1 MLRQS
6 ATARVFKMKLYT
18 LGTSA
23 GTQPVEGFHHT
34 STALETNGCVYFF
47 DAGECCAYTA
57 HLCGLD
63 LLKTRAIFIT
73 HPHMD
78 HVGGLGNLLWY
89 IRKVCR
95 VTGSPLSS
103 GGNID
108 IFTPCTESVD
118 GFFTV
123 LKNTEGNFQ
132 TDHTHTVRKFADGV
146 IYCDENIK
154 VTANHTL
161 HMPENNGAFQS
172 FSFTVECEGKT
183 VVFSGDM
190 RLEDIERIVP
200 ENCDAFFAETGHHRL
215 ETVCQALDEAGK
227 NIKKIFFIHNG
238 GYIMRDYPAAVRFLN
253 ELRGDGAVICRDG
266 NIYEL

>member
-1 MLRQS
+1 
-6 ATARVFKMKLYT
+6 MKIYT

-23 GTQPVEGFHHT
+23 GTQPFPGFHHT
-34 STALETNGCVYFF
+34 SLAIETAEGLYFF
-47 DAGECCAYTA
+47 DAGECCGYTA
-57 HLCGLD
+57 HLSGAD
-63 LLKTRAIFIT
+63 LLRTRAIFIS

-89 IRKVCR
+89 IRKVCIVR
-95 VTGSPLSS
+95 KAPLES
-103 GGNID
+103 GNID
-108 IFTPCTESVD
+108 IFTPCADTVS
-118 GFFTV
+118 GFMTV
-123 LKNTEGNFQ
+123 LKNTEGDFACDYTHTCREINDGEIFNNGDIRVTAIH
-132 TDHTHTVRKFADGV
+132 TDH
-146 IYCDENIK
+146 
-154 VTANHTL
+154 
-161 HMPENNGAFQS
+161 MPPKNGKPVSYGFCI
-172 FSFTVECEGKT
+172 ECEGKT

-238 GYIMRDYPAAVRFLN
+238 GYIMRDYPAAARFLN